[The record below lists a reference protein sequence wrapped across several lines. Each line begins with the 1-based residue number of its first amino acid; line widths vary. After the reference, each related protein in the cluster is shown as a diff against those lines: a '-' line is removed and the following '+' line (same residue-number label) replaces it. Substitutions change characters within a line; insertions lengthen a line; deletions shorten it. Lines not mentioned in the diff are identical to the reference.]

1 MKNCIYYKVLKLTS
15 QGRLI
20 GLRRKINSQNIKIV
34 KHSFRDVAI
43 SVLSQADVGTFLVLP
58 ATLLLRGYDHVHE
71 YQIIREN
78 KIGWYLKVY
87 EKV

>member
-1 MKNCIYYKVLKLTS
+1 MKILASTWKFSPLSV
-15 QGRLI
+15 
-20 GLRRKINSQNIKIV
+20 NSQNIKIV